1 MNSTANQTSATT
13 SQTAGPRQRSR
24 LATALWIVLALVIA
38 LVATGIYLPPHVHLS
53 VPKLLAIWLGGAF
66 LGYIGVRIGDGV
78 RRIARP
84 DVIVTTG
91 GVSDALWAR
100 ICWGIGPQIAG
111 LYLGAVTGTSILVG
125 WLA

>member
-78 RRIARP
+78 RRIA
-84 DVIVTTG
+84 
-91 GVSDALWAR
+91 
-100 ICWGIGPQIAG
+100 
-111 LYLGAVTGTSILVG
+111 
-125 WLA
+125 